1 MSRVMNKKCCDDSA
15 LSQSAFSGTEL
26 NSNADSTYS
35 TIVWPGAVLESA
47 QLDQVYI
54 SRLICVH
61 TVYINTQLGSF
72 YFIPTSR

>member
-1 MSRVMNKKCCDDSA
+1 MMYCKLNVKNIKYVKVKVMNEKCCDDSA
-15 LSQSAFSGTEL
+15 LSRSAISGTEL

-54 SRLICVH
+54 SRLI
-61 TVYINTQLGSF
+61 
-72 YFIPTSR
+72 